1 MESPQ
6 QLNLHIDL
14 YKDSYLTLIS
24 GLHHWP
30 FKSTVHISITSGGCN
45 RRVNVQQLI
54 GLAPFLLEHQM
65 NVLPVR
71 QENKRRGEEQSLS
84 CYRQQRQSQLRI
96 ENLRHSQ
103 KYLMSIYIYI
113 YIDRNSSKFYQLE
126 RRKKCCFI
134 YQIFVRRNKRQNIK
148 SLI

>member
-71 QENKRRGEEQSLS
+71 QENKRRGGGTKLELLQATKAKSTKN
-84 CYRQQRQSQLRI
+84 RKSQTFI
-96 ENLRHSQ
+96 EISNVN
-103 KYLMSIYIYI
+103 IYIYI
-113 YIDRNSSKFYQLE
+113 LIEIVQSFISQKE
-126 RRKKCCFI
+126 EKKCCFI